1 MAASDQVGRVS
12 DPPLPPP
19 APEPRRAGRS
29 PALLVGAGI
38 AALVVFLYFFPL
50 FHVVSLKTQVAAAA
64 SAAAAAPAAFDPLTT
79 AAKFWESD
87 LPGAI
92 PRAVELKALAPAIR
106 ANAESAKTQ
115 FAKSAG
121 LGTAYFFL
129 RGSGKVVSR
138 DRNFLHLAPEGSTTE
153 RVALRIGPIFGNTVR
168 DGSGLLDVNSFP
180 GLQEFN
186 ALSAAL
192 NALAEKN
199 VLPLLREKAV
209 VGATVHFAGCA
220 EAPES
225 AADAG
230 EPLLTVIPVQAEV
243 R

>member
-1 MAASDQVGRVS
+1 MAASEQAGRVETQ
-12 DPPLPPP
+12 PKHVTAPL
-19 APEPRRAGRS
+19 GGLKS
-29 PALLVGAGI
+29 ALLI
-38 AALVVFLYFFPL
+38 AVVLVFFLWFFPL
-50 FHVVSLKTQVAAAA
+50 FHVVSLKTQAAAA
-64 SAAAAAPAAFDPLTT
+64 ATAAASAPAAFDPVT
-79 AAKFWESD
+79 AADKIWKTD
-87 LPGAI
+87 LPAAI
-92 PRAVELKALAPAIR
+92 PRAADLKALAPAIR
-106 ANAESAKTQ
+106 ANAVNAQKQ

-138 DRNFLHLAPEGSTTE
+138 DRNYLQIAPDGAATE
-153 RVALRIGPIFGNTVR
+153 IVALRIGPIFGNTVR

-186 ALSAAL
+186 DLSAAL

-220 EAPES
+220 EVPES

-230 EPLLTVIPVQAEV
+230 EPLLTIIPVQAEV